1 MANDN
6 LKKFMEVV
14 SAEGDETIKKLT
26 NADQETVISMA
37 KERGITITPDDF
49 VDDEDKAE
57 DLSKDELASVAG
69 GIITCFC
76 QIGGG
81 GPETSTHKICACAIG
96 GGGPGKGNNPACIC
110 VWGGSY

>member
-69 GIITCFC
+69 GVTCVC
-76 QIGGG
+76 EIGGG
-81 GPETSTHKICACAIG
+81 GPETSTHKTCACAIG
-96 GGGPGKGNNPACIC
+96 GGGPGKGKNPSCVC
-110 VWGGSY
+110 VWGGAY